1 MEARSRGRC
10 KGHAVAPFCLP
21 IFYKY
26 AKIFAKCELF
36 CYNKS
41 RGDIM
46 SAKRY
51 FKFDEQNQYLDNEAD
66 INYFEVNQ
74 ARRVAVGNMLGDY
87 DEYGYYVIDEEMVK
101 ELVAMPKIIV
111 DSVED
116 VDLLRGAIKFDNFIH
131 FMLVIEDDKAKLVL
145 LEKINFES
153 NIKFNVGRYSNMN
166 EYVLQEIK
174 IPNRD
179 IDKNVIYSKFNI
191 RREDEGML
199 YDFKDLNEAELKFYQ
214 ALIKKMKYNALAQTV
229 LLKSEKAIEIIEADY
244 FDNVLNSFDK
254 YAKYKEAF
262 IKFLKSVILEK
273 QEFIQINKPF
283 FQKTVNEILDSAVAI
298 YLSKLPADIR
308 AEIEEEIRKV
318 KETYFYEFN
327 KIAHLQFVT
336 NQNAKAND
344 DSFISNIMSTQRDDN
359 SKLITL
365 EIEEEKLKED
375 LIAILQAK
383 DKAKE
388 EVDKKNADKKTI
400 TDDNPTLSKFFGDIK
415 KETGSDLLKPKE
427 ETKDTKVE
435 PAKKTEEKPTTKQT
449 GKKDTIIARRTSD
462 TETKASA
469 PAPKAETP
477 KPSAPKEKSTETN
490 KSPATQPTVTAKS
503 TGTQTTAQTNKNSQ
517 KTSGHRSSSRHYSGG
532 AYSSTPTPTPDKTE
546 NLDEFTS
553 NF

>member
-1 MEARSRGRC
+1 
-10 KGHAVAPFCLP
+10 
-21 IFYKY
+21 
-26 AKIFAKCELF
+26 
-36 CYNKS
+36 
-41 RGDIM
+41 M

-51 FKFDEQNQYLDNEAD
+51 FKFDELNQYLDNEAD

-87 DEYGYYVIDEEMVK
+87 DEYGYYVIDEEIVK

-131 FMLVIEDDKAKLVL
+131 FMLVVEDDKAKFVL

-174 IPNRD
+174 IPDRD
-179 IDKNVIYSKFNI
+179 VDKNVIYSKFNI

-199 YDFKDLNEAELKFYQ
+199 YDFKDLNETELKFYQ
-214 ALIKKMKYNALAQTV
+214 ALIQKMKYNALAQTT

-262 IKFLKSVILEK
+262 IKFLKTVILEK

-298 YLSKLPADIR
+298 YLAKLPAEVR

-327 KIAHLQFVT
+327 KIAHLQFVM
-336 NQNAKAND
+336 NENAKAND
-344 DSFISNIMSTQRDDN
+344 DSFISNITSTQRDKQ
-359 SKLITL
+359 SKLISL
-365 EIEEEKLKED
+365 EIEEEKLKND
-375 LIAILQAK
+375 LITILQEK
-383 DKAKE
+383 DKVKE

-427 ETKDTKVE
+427 ETNDTTKAPTPKVE
-435 PAKKTEEKPTTKQT
+435 KTEKSTKAPAPKTEKQT
-449 GKKDTIIARRTSD
+449 SKEDTIIARMTS
-462 TETKASA
+462 
-469 PAPKAETP
+469 ETP
-477 KPSAPKEKSTETN
+477 KEVTKNTPAPTPKAQSPKPVEPATKQPQATQQGATQKKPAQSENSLQKSSSGYKKTTRHRSGVGYSSAPSTAPE
-490 KSPATQPTVTAKS
+490 
-503 TGTQTTAQTNKNSQ
+503 
-517 KTSGHRSSSRHYSGG
+517 
-532 AYSSTPTPTPDKTE
+532 KTE
-546 NLDEFTS
+546 STDEFGL